1 MAHEETDEERALKKS
16 IEFFNKEDDNAYNS
30 EYISL
35 RQAFLDKFP
44 IKSLET
50 IDVEKYALGHE
61 GYKDSFCYWLETRLE
76 KFGNI
81 HGSFANKFGVY
92 FGRLGEDKE
101 NKWRW
106 TKWTDGN
113 FEVVREELVKLVIA
127 GERLD
132 LESITEN
139 KLSPMFKGKIL
150 VTYFPDKYP
159 NIFSYE
165 HVKYFLKKLGETE
178 YPPLEVAKQRLL
190 QIKNRNSTMKKW
202 SNLKFSNFLYSTFS
216 EVMLLD
222 KKTIDE
228 ETPEIV
234 GKELTLTQSSGLY
247 VRTQASPDDE
257 GSEKVEKKKY
267 KPDYLKATEYKTRTG
282 ASGEKAVFDFERK
295 HLIESGHQ
303 DLAEKV
309 IHVSKEDDSKG
320 YDVLSFD
327 PETGAEKH
335 IEVKSTKARSSKK
348 VSFYITINE
357 IKQLMTDDKH
367 IIYYITDIYG
377 EHPGIKQLD
386 SEQLKKNFA
395 QLSCPVL
402 FQVNF
407 SEQ

>member
-1 MAHEETDEERALKKS
+1 MAIYTA
-16 IEFFNKEDDNAYNS
+16 
-30 EYISL
+30 
-35 RQAFLDKFP
+35 
-44 IKSLET
+44 
-50 IDVEKYALGHE
+50 V
-61 GYKDSFCYWLETRLE
+61 
-76 KFGNI
+76 
-81 HGSFANKFGVY
+81 FASKFGVY

-113 FEVVREELVKLVIA
+113 FEVVREELIKLVRA
-127 GERLD
+127 GEKLD
-132 LESITEN
+132 LGAITEN

-159 NIFSYE
+159 NVFSYE
-165 HVKYFLKKLGETE
+165 HIKFFLKKLGETE
-178 YPPLEVAKQRLL
+178 YPPLEIAKQRLL
-190 QIKNRNSTMKKW
+190 QIKNKNSIMRKW

-216 EVMLLD
+216 EVMYLD

-234 GKELTLTQSSGLY
+234 GKELTLTQSSGSY
-247 VRTQASPDDE
+247 VGTQASLDE
-257 GSEKVEKKKY
+257 RGESEKAEKKKY

-282 ASGEKAVFDFERK
+282 ASGEKAVFDFEKKR
-295 HLIESGHQ
+295 LTESGRQ

-309 IHVSKEDDSKG
+309 MHISKEDDSKG
-320 YDVLSFD
+320 YDILSFD

-335 IEVKSTKARSSKK
+335 IEVKSTKAGSSEK
-348 VSFYITINE
+348 VSFYMTANE
-357 IKQLMTDDKH
+357 VKQLMTDDKY
-367 IIYYITDIYG
+367 IIYYIADIYG

-395 QLSCPVL
+395 QLSSPVL
-402 FQVNF
+402 FQVKF